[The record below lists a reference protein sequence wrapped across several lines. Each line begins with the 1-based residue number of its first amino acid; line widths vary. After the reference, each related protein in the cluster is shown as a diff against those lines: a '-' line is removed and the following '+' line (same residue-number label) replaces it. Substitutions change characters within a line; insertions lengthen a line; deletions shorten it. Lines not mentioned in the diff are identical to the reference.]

1 MFCCSEFNHFC
12 LGLVHSLHFTSGN
25 NCTYQTWYSSEARA
39 MLFQAKEHPYQK
51 ELVLALFLQNLR
63 LCFHFSL
70 GETYLQNSFY

>member
-1 MFCCSEFNHFC
+1 
-12 LGLVHSLHFTSGN
+12 
-25 NCTYQTWYSSEARA
+25 